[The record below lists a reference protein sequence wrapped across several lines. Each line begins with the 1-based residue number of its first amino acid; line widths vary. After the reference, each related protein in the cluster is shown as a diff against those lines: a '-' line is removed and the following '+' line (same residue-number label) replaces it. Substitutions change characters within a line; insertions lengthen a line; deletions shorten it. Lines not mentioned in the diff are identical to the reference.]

1 MNKFVKI
8 AIVFLLLCLII
19 GGGIYF
25 KNVSIGNYVI
35 ENVTINKVT
44 VGNNEVV
51 IDGFL
56 NSSGKAYKNYDY
68 QLVGSELYVNIRE
81 VLVSNKYNSG
91 AFRITVPVNGSSIQ
105 DIYLSDGSNT
115 KVIYNKNIEN

>member
-25 KNVSIGNYVI
+25 KN
-35 ENVTINKVT
+35 
-44 VGNNEVV
+44 
-51 IDGFL
+51 
-56 NSSGKAYKNYDY
+56 SGKAFKNYDY